1 VAPVLLAGIDLRNK
15 VVTGDALF
23 AQKNLSRQIVEQQG
37 DYLFTVK
44 ANQATLLDDIATLFA
59 DLPAPVDQA
68 EQRGRHGNR
77 HEVRRIPVLV
87 TEHRARVW
95 ASSELNDY
103 IGWPHLA
110 QVCCIERQREC
121 KGQVQVETAYAITS
135 LCPNEASPSKLLA
148 LVRGHWGIEN
158 RLHWVRD
165 VTFREDQSQV
175 RKGSAP
181 QVMAGLRNT
190 AIGLLRLNGGVNIA
204 AALRRNACH
213 PEEALSLVGIF
224 LPPSQQ

>member
-1 VAPVLLAGIDLRNK
+1 VAPVLLAGIDLSHK
-15 VVTGDALF
+15 IVTGDALF

-59 DLPAPVDQA
+59 DLPAPVDQS
-68 EQRGRHGNR
+68 EQCGRHGNR
-77 HEVRRIPVLV
+77 HEVRRI
-87 TEHRARVW
+87 W
-95 ASSELNDY
+95 ASAELNEY
-103 IGWPHLA
+103 SQWPHLA
-110 QVCCIERQREC
+110 QVCRIERQREC

-135 LCPNEASPSKLLA
+135 LSPNEASPSKLLA